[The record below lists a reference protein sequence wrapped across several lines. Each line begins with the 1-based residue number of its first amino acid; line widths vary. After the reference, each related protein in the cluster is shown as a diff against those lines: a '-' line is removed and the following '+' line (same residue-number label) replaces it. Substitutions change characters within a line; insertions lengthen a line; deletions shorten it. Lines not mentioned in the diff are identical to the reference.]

1 MSRSLCSQMSVNPE
15 AEPGWARVRSLLLH
29 GHVSRSCD
37 GIRPI
42 SGRAV
47 PATAPCA
54 DVRIS
59 RENRQGSLFH
69 SRKLEI
75 AHSAK
80 TVLLLESASM
90 LGMFAFWPAI
100 VALLSELSWLSVT
113 FSILAIKHLTITEL
127 IVWAKTSS
135 LCMILCSVLG
145 QSSVQTV
152 SSCQI
157 NNLTF
162 LLMFKFLYK
171 PFLKRRGGEKVQ
183 CQ

>member
-1 MSRSLCSQMSVNPE
+1 MSVNPE

-90 LGMFAFWPAI
+90 LGMFAF
-100 VALLSELSWLSVT
+100 
-113 FSILAIKHLTITEL
+113 
-127 IVWAKTSS
+127 
-135 LCMILCSVLG
+135 
-145 QSSVQTV
+145 
-152 SSCQI
+152 
-157 NNLTF
+157 
-162 LLMFKFLYK
+162 
-171 PFLKRRGGEKVQ
+171 
-183 CQ
+183 